1 MSLFFFSL
9 ALVSISCHSVPSW
22 SQQFLFLI
30 FCLQTL
36 KVKSDRHSWSVVQI
50 TQLETVPVHT
60 VLSQSSIY
68 RSSSTLNHKQK
79 KKHCPIVFHFLPA
92 PRSQRIGT
100 AHYLLCSSFPLS
112 LCHQVESRGFLLSWF
127 CILFFKSRRH
137 CVSKLYFRLGGKKK
151 KKKI

>member
-1 MSLFFFSL
+1 MSLFFFSS

-112 LCHQVESRGFLLSWF
+112 LCHRVERVSSFLF
-127 CILFFKSRRH
+127 
-137 CVSKLYFRLGGKKK
+137 LYFVFQVKTGRV
-151 KKKI
+151 